1 MPQEGASYR
10 WSVVAW
16 SVIMWTHAAEL
27 NRALVA
33 FLRRTLS

>member
-1 MPQEGASYR
+1 MPQEGATYR

-16 SVIMWTHAAEL
+16 SVIIWTHAAEV

-33 FLRRTLS
+33 FLRGTLS